1 MVKYD
6 RKQKQNIDSGTDRGK
21 ETKMTIEK
29 YGYADSDCGRNGK
42 AFERLCKE
50 RLHMQSKVAAPGRTD
65 MRARR
70 SAMKSKPEQASLAS

>member
-1 MVKYD
+1 MVKYG
-6 RKQKQNIDSGTDRGK
+6 RKQKQDTDSGTDRGK

-50 RLHMQSKVAAPGRTD
+50 RLHMQSKMAAPGRTD

-70 SAMKSKPEQASLAS
+70 NAMKSSPGRASLVS